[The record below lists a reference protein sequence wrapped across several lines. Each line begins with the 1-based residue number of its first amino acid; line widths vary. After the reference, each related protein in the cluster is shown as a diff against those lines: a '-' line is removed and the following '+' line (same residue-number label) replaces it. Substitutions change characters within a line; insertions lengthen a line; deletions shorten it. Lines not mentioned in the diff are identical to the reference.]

1 MVQVQNMLSK
11 KGNKVANQFE
21 IFGNGYIVFQSYST
35 VIAVIKNRTL
45 YVDKAYYS
53 RTTSKY
59 LNIFKDDHSAAYDTI
74 VELDNAELN
83 SIVG

>member
-1 MVQVQNMLSK
+1 MVQVQNMLSR

-35 VIAVIKNRTL
+35 VIAVIKERTL

-53 RTTSKY
+53 NTTSKY
-59 LNIFKDDHSAAYDTI
+59 LNTFKGDHSHAYDNI

-83 SIVG
+83 NLI

>member
-1 MVQVQNMLSK
+1 MQVQNMLSR

-21 IFGNGYIVFQSYST
+21 IFGNGRIVFQSYST
-35 VIAVIKNRTL
+35 TIAAIKNRVL

-59 LNIFKDDHSAAYDTI
+59 LNIFKDDHEYAYDSI

>member
-1 MVQVQNMLSK
+1 MVQVQSILSR

-21 IFGNGYIVFQSYST
+21 IYGNGYIVFQSYST
-35 VIAVIKNRTL
+35 VIAVIKERTL

-53 RTTSKY
+53 NTTSKY
-59 LNIFKDDHSAAYDTI
+59 LNIFKNDHEHAYDTV

-83 SIVG
+83 SLI

>member
-1 MVQVQNMLSK
+1 MQVQNMVSR

-21 IFGNGYIVFQSYST
+21 IYGNGCIVFQSYQT
-35 VIAVIKNRTL
+35 VIAAIKNRVL

-59 LNIFKDDHSAAYDTI
+59 LNIFKCDHERAYDTV

-83 SIVG
+83 SLVG

>member
-35 VIAVIKNRTL
+35 VISVIKNRTL

-53 RTTSKY
+53 NTTSKY
-59 LNIFKDDHSAAYDTI
+59 LNIFKNDHEHAYDSI
-74 VELDNAELN
+74 VEVDNAELN
-83 SIVG
+83 NLV

>member
-1 MVQVQNMLSK
+1 MQVQNMISR

-21 IFGNGYIVFQSYST
+21 IFGNGVIVFQSYST
-35 VIAVIKNRTL
+35 TISVIKNRTL
-45 YVDKAYYS
+45 YVDRGYYS

-59 LNIFKDDHSAAYDTI
+59 LNIFKDDHSHAYDSI

-83 SIVG
+83 SLIG

>member
-1 MVQVQNMLSK
+1 MQVQNMVSR

-21 IFGNGYIVFQSYST
+21 IYGNGYIVFQSYST
-35 VIAVIKNRTL
+35 VIAVIKERTL

-53 RTTSKY
+53 NTTSKY
-59 LNIFKDDHSAAYDTI
+59 LNIFKNDHSVAYDTI

-83 SIVG
+83 NLV

>member
-1 MVQVQNMLSK
+1 MVQVQNMLSR

-35 VIAVIKNRTL
+35 IIAVIKGGTL
-45 YVDKAYYS
+45 YTDKMYYS
-53 RTTSKY
+53 NTTSKY
-59 LNIFKDDHSAAYDTI
+59 LNIFKDKHSAAYNTI

-83 SIVG
+83 NIV

>member
-35 VIAVIKNRTL
+35 VIAVIKERIL

-59 LNIFKDDHSAAYDTI
+59 LNIFKDDHEHAYDNI
-74 VELDNAELN
+74 VEVDNAELN
-83 SIVG
+83 NLI

>member
-1 MVQVQNMLSK
+1 MVQVQNMLSR

-35 VIAVIKNRTL
+35 VIAVIKEQAL

-53 RTTSKY
+53 NTTSKY
-59 LNIFKDDHSAAYDTI
+59 LNIFKRDHSAAYDTI
-74 VELDNAELN
+74 VELDNASLN
-83 SIVG
+83 SLV